1 MTSSLSPTRPEPHV
15 RWREW
20 ITLRAN
26 LSWIYAGRVPASN
39 RRGHWWP
46 DHMGAWLIRRGR
58 VLLRQEGEGK
68 TVIARAGEWL
78 VPWPGYR
85 YQEFSDDAEILSVRF
100 RAAWPD
106 GKPLFD
112 RGLSVKF
119 PGRDFPRLETAAE
132 SLLQTA
138 TPVIPADPI
147 QLAEATVAFE
157 QFIAVN
163 TAFLQ
168 WLGVF
173 YASLCSVGVK
183 PSRIGIHDER
193 IIATLQKLDAMPCS
207 EKLREARLATD
218 AGLGVSQFV
227 RLFRHE
233 LGETP
238 KQYFEQRR
246 RAYCQE
252 MLTTSAVPIKEVAYS
267 LGFRRLSDFSAW
279 FKHHHGLSPRPFRQQ
294 ALQATQV

>member
-1 MTSSLSPTRPEPHV
+1 MSVPASLPLPRAEPHV

-26 LSWIYAGRVPASN
+26 LSWIYEGRVPAAN
-39 RRGHWWP
+39 RRGNWWP

-58 VLLRQEGEGK
+58 ALLRQEGK
-68 TVIARAGEWL
+68 TVTARAGEWL

-119 PGRDFPRLETAAE
+119 PVLDFPRLETAAE
-132 SLLQTA
+132 TLLRTA
-138 TPVIPADPI
+138 TPVIPTDPV
-147 QLAEATVAFE
+147 QLAQATVAFE
-157 QFIAVN
+157 QFVAVN
-163 TAFLQ
+163 VAFMQ
-168 WLGVF
+168 WLGIF
-173 YASLCSVGVK
+173 YTSLCAMGVK

-193 IIATLQKLDAMPCS
+193 IVAALQKLDAMPCS
-207 EKLREARLATD
+207 ENLRETRLAADT
-218 AGLGVSQFV
+218 GLGVSQIV
-227 RLFRHE
+227 RLFRQE

-252 MLTTSAVPIKEVAYS
+252 MLTTTSVPIKEVAYG

-279 FKHHHGLSPRPFRQQ
+279 FKRGHGVSPRPFRQQ
-294 ALQATQV
+294 ALRSTQV